1 MDVPVWLALM
11 VHQVPLANLVLLDQ
25 MAQMANLVL
34 KDLMDKMLKNLLAR
48 KVIKVQQVQ
57 LVNLVI
63 KEVTAKMVAKASQ
76 DLELELEDQVNLV
89 KLDPMDQ
96 SAVQELKDHQGQ
108 TLNIVH
114 AQVAQEVVVVVPEE
128 MLQAVVQAVVV
139 MEVLALEAL
148 PQLPEVREQV
158 PEVREQVPVVYQ
170 PNPHRIQEL
179 VVQVDR
185 QDPVVPEV
193 NTNAEN
199 KKPKCN
205 KQGNTPMI
213 INHDIFKIPILH
225 FCIIL
230 LTIII

>member
-25 MAQMANLVL
+25 MAQMANLVQ

-57 LVNLVI
+57 LANLVI
-63 KEVTAKMVAKASQ
+63 KEVTAKMAAKASQ

-114 AQVAQEVVVVVPEE
+114 AQVAQEVVVVVVVPEE

-148 PQLPEVREQV
+148 PQL

-205 KQGNTPMI
+205 KQGNAPMI
-213 INHDIFKIPILH
+213 INHDIFKISVLH